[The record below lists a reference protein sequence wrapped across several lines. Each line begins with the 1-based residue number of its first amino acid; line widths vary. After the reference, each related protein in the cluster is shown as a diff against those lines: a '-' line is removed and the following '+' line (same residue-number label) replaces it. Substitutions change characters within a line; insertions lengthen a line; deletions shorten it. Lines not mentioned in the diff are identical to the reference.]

1 MRFICLF
8 LLLILSSNV
17 FAATQTVE
25 LDINVKSDFKQTIE
39 KYKPLL
45 IGFSISLLII
55 IIGFVL
61 YLLIRKAL
69 QW

>member
-25 LDINVKSDFKQTIE
+25 LNISVKSDFKQTIE
-39 KYKPLL
+39 KYKPVL
-45 IGFSISLLII
+45 IGFAISLLIM
-55 IIGFVL
+55 IIGFVI
-61 YLLIRKAL
+61 YFLIRKAL
-69 QW
+69 Q